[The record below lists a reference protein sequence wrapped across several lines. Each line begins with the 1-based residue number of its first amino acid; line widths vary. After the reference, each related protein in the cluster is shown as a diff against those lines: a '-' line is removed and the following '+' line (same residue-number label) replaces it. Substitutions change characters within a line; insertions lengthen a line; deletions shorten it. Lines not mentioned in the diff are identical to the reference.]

1 MAGCGL
7 ASDRDIR
14 AYNTCLSRHA
24 QEAAIC
30 DGPRQA
36 YEVGDSVLQA
46 NSTRIPT
53 KYQVVKSQRLVF
65 ADAMHEATQMV
76 AHLAARGHPHCCW

>member
-1 MAGCGL
+1 MEPVKGLFIVSTLPILMAGCGL

-53 KYQVVKSQRLVF
+53 K
-65 ADAMHEATQMV
+65 
-76 AHLAARGHPHCCW
+76 

>member
-1 MAGCGL
+1 MEPVKGLFIVSTLPILMAGCGL

-36 YEVGDSVLQA
+36 YEVGDFVLQA
-46 NSTRIPT
+46 NLTRVPI
-53 KYQVVKSQRLVF
+53 K
-65 ADAMHEATQMV
+65 
-76 AHLAARGHPHCCW
+76 

>member
-14 AYNTCLSRHA
+14 AYNMCLNRHP

-46 NSTRIPT
+46 NSTRSPT
-53 KYQVVKSQRLVF
+53 K
-65 ADAMHEATQMV
+65 
-76 AHLAARGHPHCCW
+76 